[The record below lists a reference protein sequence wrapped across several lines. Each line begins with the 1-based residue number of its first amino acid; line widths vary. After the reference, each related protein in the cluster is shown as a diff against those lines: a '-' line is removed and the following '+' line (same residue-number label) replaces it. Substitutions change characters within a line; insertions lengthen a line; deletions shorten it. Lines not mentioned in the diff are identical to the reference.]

1 MPLALLVIFRQFVN
15 PAMIAQV
22 PTGIACQ
29 QNPEAPADVLFF
41 FFLFFSRMQMAAMI

>member
-1 MPLALLVIFRQFVN
+1 
-15 PAMIAQV
+15 MIAQV

-41 FFLFFSRMQMAAMI
+41 FFLFFFPHANGSYDIHKTSELET